1 MIISALALLTAC
13 SGSSNSHEHVYNDPD
28 CENAAVCTICGEEI
42 EPALGHTTEI
52 GACARCG
59 KVQNEKLLETL
70 NEGFAVIM
78 DAGNKM
84 MGFVTNV
91 STQNIEDQYTSFLD
105 ADVYASEMKAKYNEL
120 IDACG
125 NYEELAFMKYQLQVL
140 NDANPAP
147 ITGNDEASIANQTVQ
162 YQLYLNQIS
171 SSFNYLSN
179 EMDYLAG
186 NGGEPGKVLYFDEV
200 EEMPTP
206 DSVIYGISFDNKSE
220 QPGNIQYLYLIGPD
234 ENTAIMNYNN
244 YLNILR
250 NTDGLD
256 VVLQD
261 NYSIVNRNGT
271 MVSAMMAG
279 TDPKKGYFLMVTF
292 QG

>member
-1 MIISALALLTAC
+1 MTISKIWEEGDIIKRIIELTLALLLMGC
-13 SGSSNSHEHVYNDPD
+13 GSSQKTNAHEHVYSEPD
-28 CENAAVCTICGEEI
+28 CENVAICTICGEEI

-91 STQNIEDQYTSFLD
+91 STKSIEDQYTSFLD

-120 IDACG
+120 INACG

-140 NDANPAP
+140 NNASPDS
-147 ITGNDEASIANQTVQ
+147 ITGKDEVSIANQTVQ

-186 NGGEPGKVLYFDEV
+186 NGGKPCKVLYFDEV
-200 EEMPTP
+200 VEMPTP

-220 QPGNIQYLYLIGPD
+220 QPGNIQYLL
-234 ENTAIMNYNN
+234 
-244 YLNILR
+244 
-250 NTDGLD
+250 
-256 VVLQD
+256 
-261 NYSIVNRNGT
+261 
-271 MVSAMMAG
+271 
-279 TDPKKGYFLMVTF
+279 FL
-292 QG
+292 